1 MVATCIQNCDIDL
14 RRILYGQVVVAG
26 STTMQSQFCE
36 RLHKQ
41 LQKGMKDLKPTL
53 IAPHNRQHSAWVGGA
68 AVSSL
73 KAFDKMWISKKDY
86 QEDGRIFKLSGF

>member
-14 RRILYGQVVVAG
+14 RRTLYGQIIVAG
-26 STTMQSQFCE
+26 SATMQSNFCQ
-36 RLHKQ
+36 RLHKSS
-41 LQKGMKDLKPTL
+41 MSITKDIKPTL

-73 KAFDKMWISKKDY
+73 KAFDKMWINK
-86 QEDGRIFKLSGF
+86 